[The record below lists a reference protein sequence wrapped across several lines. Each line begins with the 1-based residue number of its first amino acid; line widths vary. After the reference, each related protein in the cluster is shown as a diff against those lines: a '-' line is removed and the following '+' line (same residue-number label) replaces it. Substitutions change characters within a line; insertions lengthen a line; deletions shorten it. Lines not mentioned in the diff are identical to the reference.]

1 MSDVNVVYLSD
12 RTYSMCSGSQGESN
26 KMTPE
31 FIGRMVY
38 SLTSHLLN
46 FAGTIT
52 RPVVLRS

>member
-1 MSDVNVVYLSD
+1 MTFMFWKPIKKDDN
-12 RTYSMCSGSQGESN
+12 CSGSQGESN

-52 RPVVLRS
+52 RPVVLRP